1 MGAILAVKTKNA
13 IKRSAE
19 AAGVEV
25 DFSIKNIVVN
35 GYKRGCSGFVVNPE
49 NNSIVYLNTEES
61 CASFLPPF
69 LYRYADHL
77 KDYTGYHNRYAK
89 SLDEYADAI
98 VKLLKT
104 TPQEAKDFRV

>member
-1 MGAILAVKTKNA
+1 MGAILAVKAKNA

-19 AAGVEV
+19 AAGVKV
-25 DFSIKNIVVN
+25 DFSIKNIMVN

-61 CASFLPPF
+61 CLSSLPPF
-69 LYRYADHL
+69 LYRYADSV
-77 KDYTGYHNRYAK
+77 KDYTGYHNRFAK
-89 SLDEYADAI
+89 SLEECADSI

-104 TPQEAKDFRV
+104 TPQKAGDFRM